1 MFKQIAISL
10 STAALISLGTATI
23 AQADDEISPEVAAA
37 LKALDAQLPGKLINN
52 PYDIE
57 WNTEGSDKR
66 DSVVKSEGAPG
77 GMAYRV
83 AVKKKKRNHWDTATR
98 IPMTE
103 SIEKDDVI
111 MMSFWARAA
120 KPPKGRETGDITV
133 TIQRNIDPYD
143 SVIEQRMDI
152 GTEWKLYSLSGKA
165 SRDYS
170 DDKTNINFNLAH
182 AKQTIEFGQFYVMN
196 LGKNADAS
204 KYIK

>member
-1 MFKQIAISL
+1 MFKRTAIAL
-10 STAALISLGTATI
+10 SGAALLTISSAVI
-23 AQADDEISPEVAAA
+23 ANAEDEMSPEIASA
-37 LKALDAQLPGKLINN
+37 LATLDASLPGTLMNN

-57 WNTEGSDKR
+57 WRTEGPDRR

-83 AVKKKKRNHWDTATR
+83 TMKKKKKNHWDTAVR
-98 IPMTE
+98 IPMTKP
-103 SIEKDDVI
+103 IEEDDVI
-111 MMSFWARAA
+111 LMSFWARAA
-120 KPPKGRETGDITV
+120 KPPKGRDAGDITV

-143 SVIEQRMDI
+143 SVIEQRLDI
-152 GTEWKLYSLSGKA
+152 GKEWKLHSVTGKA

-170 DDKTNINFNLAH
+170 ADKTNINFNLAH
-182 AKQTIEFGQFYVMN
+182 AKQTLEFGQFYIMN

>member
-1 MFKQIAISL
+1 MFKHIAMTL
-10 STAALISLGTATI
+10 STAALLSLGTANI
-23 AQADDEISPEVAAA
+23 AHADDKISPEVAAA
-37 LKALDAQLPGKLINN
+37 LKALDAQLPGTLINN

-66 DSVVKSEGAPG
+66 DSVVKSEDAPG

-83 AVKKKKRNHWDTATR
+83 VVKKKKRNHWDTATR
-98 IPMTE
+98 IPMTT
-103 SIEKDDVI
+103 SVEKDDVI
-111 MMSFWARAA
+111 MISFWARAA
-120 KPPKGRETGDITV
+120 KPPKGSETGDITV

-143 SVIEQRMDI
+143 SVIEERMDI
-152 GTEWKLYSLSGKA
+152 GKEWKLYSLSGKA